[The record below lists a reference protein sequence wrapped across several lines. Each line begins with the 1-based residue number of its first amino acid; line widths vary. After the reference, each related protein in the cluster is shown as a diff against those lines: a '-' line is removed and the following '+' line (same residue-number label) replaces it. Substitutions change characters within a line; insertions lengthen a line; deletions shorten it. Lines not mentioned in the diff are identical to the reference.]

1 MQRSVR
7 KQFSQSPTPLDTPD
21 LLQVMASAPAPMACA
36 DASGRLQWCNDA
48 FAALLTPA
56 IAMGDDLPNR
66 LGPHWAALWGPGWTP
81 TAPGNHQRWRIVASA
96 GSAGVVLSGQPL
108 PDHEALEL
116 RLDELRGELDAA
128 LALARIGV
136 WRHEIETGRVYLD
149 ERCSELM
156 GVPLQ
161 REGITLQEAREHI
174 HPDDRDLVIEATERT
189 LRTGLP
195 SDVELRYPQGDGSM
209 RFVISRRALQ
219 HDADGR
225 PLRFFGVM
233 LDITEHQLAVQR
245 LRDTVERMTLASRA
259 IGIGAWEADERVNEV
274 HWDDQMFRLRGVDS
288 PGRTVTTD
296 EIAGYIH
303 PDDRAAVIAE
313 QADRLLAGATWQQ
326 EFRVLWPD
334 GTVRWITSHSAP
346 VVDEQGR
353 FVRRIGL
360 NWDSTE
366 AQRTAQAVRERE
378 AALAQNQAK
387 TRWMTRISHELRTP
401 LNAILGFTQLARRHS
416 AAAGQTR
423 VADWLALAEGA
434 GEHLRSL
441 IDDILKLSGA
451 AAGELRLNLQPLRL
465 ADAVAEAVCLVQTEA
480 HAQRVTVDP
489 GHLTGAVL
497 ADPLRLRQVLLN
509 LLSNAIKYNHRGGSV
524 QLRSQEAA
532 GRVDLQV
539 IDTGRGIPPDR
550 LAETF
555 EAFNRLGAEGGTIP
569 GTGIGLAL
577 VKALVEHMGGAV
589 AVTSE
594 KDRGTVF
601 TVSLRQALTTASIAP
616 ANQPAV
622 AQSANAQPSPES
634 PPAAVLYIEDN
645 PVNAL
650 LVRELLA
657 DRPSVQL
664 TVAETGAEG
673 LAAAQA
679 APQALILVDLL
690 LPDMHGLDVLHALR
704 ADARTAGVPC
714 VALSANATPGDV
726 DQALAA
732 GFQAYWTKPIDLAN
746 FLDQL
751 SAMLGRRV

>member
-346 VVDEQGR
+346 VVD
-353 FVRRIGL
+353 
-360 NWDSTE
+360 
-366 AQRTAQAVRERE
+366 
-378 AALAQNQAK
+378 
-387 TRWMTRISHELRTP
+387 
-401 LNAILGFTQLARRHS
+401 
-416 AAAGQTR
+416 
-423 VADWLALAEGA
+423 
-434 GEHLRSL
+434 
-441 IDDILKLSGA
+441 
-451 AAGELRLNLQPLRL
+451 
-465 ADAVAEAVCLVQTEA
+465 
-480 HAQRVTVDP
+480 
-489 GHLTGAVL
+489 
-497 ADPLRLRQVLLN
+497 
-509 LLSNAIKYNHRGGSV
+509 
-524 QLRSQEAA
+524 
-532 GRVDLQV
+532 
-539 IDTGRGIPPDR
+539 
-550 LAETF
+550 
-555 EAFNRLGAEGGTIP
+555 
-569 GTGIGLAL
+569 
-577 VKALVEHMGGAV
+577 
-589 AVTSE
+589 
-594 KDRGTVF
+594 
-601 TVSLRQALTTASIAP
+601 
-616 ANQPAV
+616 
-622 AQSANAQPSPES
+622 
-634 PPAAVLYIEDN
+634 
-645 PVNAL
+645 
-650 LVRELLA
+650 
-657 DRPSVQL
+657 
-664 TVAETGAEG
+664 
-673 LAAAQA
+673 
-679 APQALILVDLL
+679 
-690 LPDMHGLDVLHALR
+690 
-704 ADARTAGVPC
+704 
-714 VALSANATPGDV
+714 
-726 DQALAA
+726 
-732 GFQAYWTKPIDLAN
+732 
-746 FLDQL
+746 
-751 SAMLGRRV
+751 